1 MISPLRHYI
10 AALLLITSIITA
22 VHGQDWKALG
32 VDELFQ
38 RARETAFAGKR
49 EEARA
54 MLLTILE
61 RSPNYMDVRIFLAR
75 TYAWD
80 GMRAQARKELQTVLA
95 QSPQH
100 EDAFNALVDVEMWD
114 DQFAHGLTVVNT
126 ALSYY
131 PNSEDLLYKKA
142 SILNSLN
149 KSDEAEIVLN
159 QLLTINPSHEKG
171 ISLLNDLRKARMKY
185 TAGVSYDLD
194 MFSRTFN
201 PAHALSAQLARANR
215 WGSSIIRLNYAH
227 RFSSNGIQPEIDLYP
242 RIADGIYAYLNY
254 GYSESDLFPQHR
266 VGAELFTK
274 LPASF
279 EASAGVRY
287 LYFGSTSKVTIYTG
301 SLGWYYKSYWF
312 SLRPYITPG
321 EPGTSFSTNLTVRRY
336 FSDADNYIGLT
347 GGYGFSPDDRRIQSA
362 AGLSSDGIYILKSQR
377 LAIAWQKTLKRNL
390 ILNTSLGVVHQELS
404 FDQGKYVW
412 ITNIVVGIRKRF

>member
-1 MISPLRHYI
+1 MISLLRYNI
-10 AALLLITSIITA
+10 AALVLITSIITT

-38 RARETAFAGKR
+38 HARETAFAGKR

-54 MLLTILE
+54 MLTTILE
-61 RSPNYMDVRIFLAR
+61 RSPDYIDVRVFLAR

-149 KSDEAEIVLN
+149 KPDEAEIVLN

-194 MFSRTFN
+194 LFSRTFS

-274 LPASF
+274 LPASL

-336 FSDADNYIGLT
+336 FSDADNYIGVT

-377 LAIAWQKTLKRNL
+377 LALAWQKTLKRNL
-390 ILNTSLGVVHQELS
+390 ILNTSLGAVHQELS

>member
-1 MISPLRHYI
+1 MISLLRYNI
-10 AALLLITSIITA
+10 TALVLITSIITT

-54 MLLTILE
+54 MLTTILE
-61 RSPNYMDVRIFLAR
+61 RSPDYIDVRVFLAR

-149 KSDEAEIVLN
+149 KPDEAEIVLN
-159 QLLTINPSHEKG
+159 QLLTINPSYEKG

-194 MFSRTFN
+194 LFSRTFS

-274 LPASF
+274 LPASL

-336 FSDADNYIGLT
+336 FSDADNYIGVT
-347 GGYGFSPDDRRIQSA
+347 GGYGFFPDDRRIQSA

-377 LAIAWQKTLKRNL
+377 LALAWQKTLKRNL
-390 ILNTSLGVVHQELS
+390 ILNTSLGAVHQELS

>member
-1 MISPLRHYI
+1 MISPLRLYI
-10 AALLLITSIITA
+10 AALLLIMGIATA

-32 VDELFQ
+32 ADELFQ

-61 RSPNYMDVRIFLAR
+61 RSPDYADVRIFLAR

-80 GMRAQARKELQTVLA
+80 GMRAQARKELQAVLA

-142 SILNSLN
+142 SILNSLS
-149 KSDEAEIVLN
+149 KPDEAEIVLN
-159 QLLTINPSHEKG
+159 QLFTINPSHEKG

-194 MFSRTFN
+194 LFSRTFS
-201 PAHALSAQLARANR
+201 PAHAVSAQLARANQ

-274 LPASF
+274 LPASL
-279 EASAGVRY
+279 EASAGIRY

-336 FSDADNYIGLT
+336 FSDADNYIGIT

-362 AGLSSDGIYILKSQR
+362 AGLSPDGIYILKSQR
-377 LAIAWQKTLKRNL
+377 LALAWQKTLRRNL
-390 ILNTSLGVVHQELS
+390 ILNTSLGAVHQELS

-412 ITNIVVGIRKRF
+412 ITNIVAGIRKRF

>member
-1 MISPLRHYI
+1 
-10 AALLLITSIITA
+10 
-22 VHGQDWKALG
+22 
-32 VDELFQ
+32 
-38 RARETAFAGKR
+38 
-49 EEARA
+49 
-54 MLLTILE
+54 LE
-61 RSPNYMDVRIFLAR
+61 RSPDYADVRIFLAR

-80 GMRAQARKELQTVLA
+80 GMRAQARKELQAVLA

-142 SILNSLN
+142 SILNSLS
-149 KSDEAEIVLN
+149 KPDEAEIVLN
-159 QLLTINPSHEKG
+159 QLFTINPSHEKG

-194 MFSRTFN
+194 LFSRTFS
-201 PAHALSAQLARANR
+201 PAHAVSAQLARANQ

-242 RIADGIYAYLNY
+242 RITNGIYAYLNY

-274 LPASF
+274 LPASL
-279 EASAGVRY
+279 EASAGIRY
-287 LYFGSTSKVTIYTG
+287 LYFGSASKVTIYTG

-336 FSDADNYIGLT
+336 FSDADNYIGIT

-362 AGLSSDGIYILKSQR
+362 AGLSPDGIYILKSQR
-377 LAIAWQKTLKRNL
+377 LALAWQKTLRRNL
-390 ILNTSLGVVHQELS
+390 ILNTSLGAVHQELS

-412 ITNIVVGIRKRF
+412 ITNIVAGIRKRF